1 MLHWAPCPVHAQAQH
16 AGSDGTCRRHR
27 SGDAVRGGQ
36 PAIYFL
42 GTGIHRLLPYVQ
54 TRLRGQGENA
64 GRRAEGYGLRHTPKS
79 AVVRWVVYAS
89 RRNKE
94 GTCDTHPCTSALG
107 DDLTLAGSPSQRQSC
122 SAPQDRR
129 SARSGR
135 QCVHASHGRLK
146 ADVAVLVLVQPWSA
160 PQSAA
165 APFPAISP
173 PFTSYLRML
182 Q

>member
-129 SARSGR
+129 SRAAADNVCMHLMAVSR
-135 QCVHASHGRLK
+135 QTLLFWSLSNPGLHLK
-146 ADVAVLVLVQPWSA
+146 A
-160 PQSAA
+160 PQR
-165 APFPAISP
+165 PFLPSHP
-173 PFTSYLRML
+173 HSLHT
-182 Q
+182 